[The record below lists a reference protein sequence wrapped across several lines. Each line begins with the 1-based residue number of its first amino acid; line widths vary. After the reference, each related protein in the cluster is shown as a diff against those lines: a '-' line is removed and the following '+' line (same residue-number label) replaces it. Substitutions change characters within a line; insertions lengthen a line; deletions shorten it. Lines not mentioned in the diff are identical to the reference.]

1 MSVERLRLV
10 GGELQ
15 GQVVW
20 VEQGS
25 PTLKVHIGRQSPG
38 VTKTLHYRRSGAVLR
53 FVEETETTPAPTG
66 GSPE

>member
-1 MSVERLRLV
+1 MSAERLRLV

-25 PTLKVHIGRQSPG
+25 PTLKVRIGGQRPG
-38 VTKTLHYRRSGAVLR
+38 ATKTLHYRRSGAVLR
-53 FVEETETTPAPTG
+53 FVEETETAPVPTG
-66 GSPE
+66 GSSV